1 MGYILFTESGVF
13 DPAVYGLYA
22 GSVIQIAA
30 IGGGAG
36 GYGTGCTAGQ
46 ASSFG
51 SILTAPGGVKPKNSS
66 DPGTLLE
73 GMWPGTQGPL
83 YEVNNANGTTY
94 FGLGSQ
100 GGPGWFPGEAREYLQ
115 PAMSTI
121 FATMGGFQS
130 GMFCWLGSAPIK
142 QRNPTTVPYG
152 AGCAYYRRN
161 SGSYTYSYQYNGA
174 GGKGYGAGGAGV
186 YTNIGGASG
195 ALRFASYILPN
206 TDSITVTVG
215 KGGTGGY
222 LDSQSYFSGGGA
234 RGCVAVFW

>member
-1 MGYILFTESGVF
+1 MGYVLFTESGTF
-13 DPAVYGLYA
+13 DPEVYGLYA

-36 GYGTGCTAGQ
+36 GFGTGCAAGQ

-51 SILTAPGGVKPKNSS
+51 SILTAPGGVKPKNS
-66 DPGTLLE
+66 DEPGTLLE

-83 YEVNNANGTTY
+83 YQARNNYNY
-94 FGLGSQ
+94 YGLGSQ
-100 GGPGWFPGEAREYLQ
+100 GGPGWTPGEAREYLQ
-115 PAMSTI
+115 PAMSAI
-121 FATMGGFQS
+121 FATMGGDFQA
-130 GMFCWLGSAPIK
+130 GMFFWLGSAPLK

-152 AGCAYYRRN
+152 ASCAYYRDDG
-161 SGSYTYSYQYNGA
+161 GSYTYSYNYDGR

-206 TDSITVTVG
+206 TDSIPVTVG
-215 KGGTGGY
+215 NGGIGGY
-222 LDSQSYFSGGGA
+222 LRETSYFSGGGA

>member
-1 MGYILFTESGVF
+1 MGYMLFTESGTF
-13 DPAVYGLYA
+13 DPAEYGLYA

-36 GYGTGCTAGQ
+36 GFGTGCAAGQ

-51 SILTAPGGVKPKNSS
+51 SILTAPGGVKPKSAS
-66 DPGTLLE
+66 DPGTLLD
-73 GMWPGTQGPL
+73 GMWPGTKGPL
-83 YEVNNANGTTY
+83 YQASSGYTA

-121 FATMGGFQS
+121 FASMGGFQN

-152 AGCAYYRRN
+152 AGCADYRN
-161 SGSYTYSYQYNGA
+161 GDYSYRYNGA
-174 GGKGYGAGGAGV
+174 GGKGYGGGGAGV
-186 YTNIGGASG
+186 YENIGGASG

-206 TDSITVTVG
+206 TDSIPVTVG
-215 KGGTGGY
+215 NGGIGGY
-222 LDSQSYFSGGGA
+222 ISSTSNFSGGGA

>member
-1 MGYILFTESGVF
+1 MGYVLFTASGTF

-36 GYGTGCTAGQ
+36 GYGTGCAAGQ

-51 SILTAPGGVKPKNSS
+51 SILTAPGGVKPESNSE
-66 DPGTLLE
+66 PGTLLE
-73 GMWPGTQGPL
+73 GMWPGTKGPL
-83 YEVNNANGTTY
+83 YTVGSNRTY
-94 FGLGSQ
+94 YGLGSQ
-100 GGPGWFPGEAREYLQ
+100 GGPGWTPGEAREYLQ
-115 PAMSTI
+115 PAMSTV
-121 FATMGGFQS
+121 FGTMGNLQA
-130 GMFCWLGSAPIK
+130 GMFYWIGSASLK

-152 AGCAYYRRN
+152 AGCAYYNDSN
-161 SGSYTYSYQYNGA
+161 SNTYYYEGS

-186 YTNIGGASG
+186 YEYIGGASG

-206 TDSITVTVG
+206 TDSIPVTVG
-215 KGGTGGY
+215 NGGVGGY
-222 LDSQSYFSGGGA
+222 IKEAYNFSGGGA

>member
-1 MGYILFTESGVF
+1 MGYMLFTESGTF
-13 DPAVYGLYA
+13 DPVVYGLYA

-36 GYGTGCTAGQ
+36 GFGSGCAAGQ

-51 SILTAPGGVKPKNSS
+51 SILTAPGGVKPKNAS

-83 YEVNNANGTTY
+83 YQTGSNYNY
-94 FGLGSQ
+94 YGLGSQ

-121 FATMGGFQS
+121 YATMGGYQA
-130 GMFCWLGSAPIK
+130 GMFFWLGSAPIK
-142 QRNPTTVPYG
+142 QRTPTTVPYG
-152 AGCAYYRRN
+152 AGCAHYVDTG
-161 SGSYTYSYQYNGA
+161 GSYNYSYQYNGA

-206 TDSITVTVG
+206 TDSIPVTVG
-215 KGGTGGY
+215 NGGTGGY
-222 LDSQSYFSGGGA
+222 KDNTNYFSGGGA

>member
-1 MGYILFTESGVF
+1 MGYILFTESGAF

-36 GYGTGCTAGQ
+36 GFGTGCAAGQ

-51 SILTAPGGVKPKNSS
+51 SILTAPGGVKPKNASNS
-66 DPGTLLE
+66 GALLE

-83 YEVNNANGTTY
+83 YAVHDGGDY
-94 FGLGSQ
+94 YGLGSQ
-100 GGPGWFPGEAREYLQ
+100 GGPGWVPGEAREYLQ

-121 FATMGGFQS
+121 FDSMGDYRS
-130 GMFCWLGSAPIK
+130 GMYYWLGSALLK
-142 QRNPTTVPYG
+142 QRNPTTMPYG
-152 AGCAYYRRN
+152 AGCAYYDDGN
-161 SGSYTYSYQYNGA
+161 YTYQYNGA
-174 GGKGYGAGGAGV
+174 GGKGYGAGGAGI
-186 YTNIGGASG
+186 YDRIGGASG

-215 KGGTGGY
+215 NGGIGGY
-222 LDSQSYFSGGGA
+222 LDNTRYFSGGGA

>member
-1 MGYILFTESGVF
+1 MGYMLFTESGTF
-13 DPAVYGLYA
+13 DPVVYGLYA

-36 GYGTGCTAGQ
+36 GFGSGCAAGQ

-51 SILTAPGGVKPKNSS
+51 SILTAPGGVKPKNAS

-73 GMWPGTQGPL
+73 GMWPGTKGPL
-83 YEVNNANGTTY
+83 YEVSEGSDR

-115 PAMSTI
+115 PAASAV
-121 FATMGGFQS
+121 FATMGGYQT
-130 GMFCWLGSAPIK
+130 GMFFWLGSAPIK

-152 AGCAYYRRN
+152 ASCAYYSTSSR
-161 SGSYTYSYQYNGA
+161 SYQYNGS

-186 YTNIGGASG
+186 YENIGGASG

-206 TDSITVTVG
+206 TDSIPVTVG
-215 KGGTGGY
+215 KGGIGGY
-222 LDSQSYFSGGGA
+222 LNETSYFSGGGA

>member
-1 MGYILFTESGVF
+1 MGYILFTESGAF
-13 DPAVYGLYA
+13 DPTVYGLYA

-36 GYGTGCTAGQ
+36 GFGTGCAAGQ

-51 SILTAPGGVKPKNSS
+51 SILTAPGGVKPKSAA
-66 DPGTLLE
+66 DPGTLLD

-83 YEVNNANGTTY
+83 YEVSNGSY
-94 FGLGSQ
+94 RYALGSQ
-100 GGPGWFPGEAREYLQ
+100 GGPGWTPGEAREYLQ
-115 PAMSTI
+115 PAMSAVFT
-121 FATMGGFQS
+121 AMGDYQAGV
-130 GMFCWLGSAPIK
+130 FCWIGSAPLK
-142 QRNPTTVPYG
+142 QRAPTTVPYG
-152 AGCAYYRRN
+152 AGCAYYVTSSRN
-161 SGSYTYSYQYNGA
+161 YQYDGR

-186 YTNIGGASG
+186 FENIGGASG

-206 TDSITVTVG
+206 TDSIPVTVG

-222 LDSQSYFSGGGA
+222 YTNASYFSGGGA